1 MRIPVAFV
9 ADEANVSVEGKLNVM
24 GVFDRIAAVQFPVA
38 HPRMVFAFR
47 VEADA
52 ADGGHVFPVRVRL
65 LDDRG
70 ETLFDATGDL
80 APPVVPAGEFS
91 TANQIFALVGVQF
104 PHPGAYRFTVDVGDV
119 VTHETR
125 FLVQAQA
132 VPSGLN

>member
-1 MRIPVAFV
+1 MRIPIAFV
-9 ADEANVSVEGKLNVM
+9 ADEANVSTEGKLNVM
-24 GVFDRIAAVQFPVA
+24 GIFDRVAAVQFPVV

-52 ADGGHVFPVRVRL
+52 ADGGQRFPVRVRL

-80 APPVVPAGEFS
+80 APPTVAAGEFS

-104 PHPGAYRFTVDVGDV
+104 PHPGAYRFTVDVGDAV
-119 VTHETR
+119 RHETR
-125 FLVQAQA
+125 FLVQQQA
-132 VPSGLN
+132 AAPGLN